1 MALIA
6 CFSPAANALN
16 CTALPLCCQS
26 GHPHTRLRSPPP
38 PSQKSP
44 SAHFNLRR
52 LLLRRAKRLG
62 CCLLDSFC
70 SAFPR
75 RRFPPRSFGSFRPT
89 LLLFWLGSDII
100 GSDPVGFQCTSARR
114 LQLIQGKEFGK
125 MERDIRY
132 HFTTPP
138 KIKINKCA

>member
-16 CTALPLCCQS
+16 CTALPLSCQS
-26 GHPHTRLRSPPP
+26 GHPRTRLRSP

-44 SAHFNLRR
+44 SAHFNLRS
-52 LLLRRAKRLG
+52 LLLQRAKRVG

-70 SAFPR
+70 TAFPR
-75 RRFPPRSFGSFRPT
+75 RRFPSPFIWLLPSHAPVVFAGEQYNWFRSS
-89 LLLFWLGSDII
+89 
-100 GSDPVGFQCTSARR
+100 R
-114 LQLIQGKEFGK
+114 LPLHISREERVQLILRKELGKK

-132 HFTTPP
+132 HFISPHP
-138 KIKINKCA
+138 KKI

>member
-6 CFSPAANALN
+6 CFSPAANTVN

-26 GHPHTRLRSPPP
+26 GHPHTRLRSPPPPP

-75 RRFPPRSFGSFRPT
+75 RRFPSPFIWLLPSHAPVVLARERYNWFRSSR
-89 LLLFWLGSDII
+89 L
-100 GSDPVGFQCTSARR
+100 PVHISQEAPINPGERVWKNGERR
-114 LQLIQGKEFGK
+114 QVSL
-125 MERDIRY
+125 
-132 HFTTPP
+132 HHPP
-138 KIKINKCA
+138 KNKDK